1 MKLAPL
7 ARRACEITAGGFIGL
22 RWNEAT
28 GQAHAR
34 ALALL
39 CLAASRVHIGGGMR
53 HALKTTAYAYGV
65 PSVHP
70 ARHAALHVRQASP
83 ALRRLLL
90 KTHPRRRDVA
100 AARLIRLARLFAKQ
114 AAFIEAEW
122 IAEGNH
128 PTGVYWSLDQM
139 QKGESK

>member
-1 MKLAPL
+1 MRIAPL
-7 ARRACEITAGGFIGL
+7 ARRACEITAGGFIG
-22 RWNEAT
+22 RHWQEAT
-28 GQAHAR
+28 GEAHAR

-53 HALKTTAYAYGV
+53 HALKTNAYAYGV

-70 ARHAALHVRQASP
+70 ERHAALYLRQASP

-90 KTHPRRRDVA
+90 KTHPRRRDAA

-114 AAFIEAEW
+114 AAFIELE
-122 IAEGNH
+122 N
-128 PTGVYWSLDQM
+128 V
-139 QKGESK
+139 

>member
-1 MKLAPL
+1 MRLAPL
-7 ARRACEITAGGFIGL
+7 ARRACEITSGGFIG
-22 RWNEAT
+22 RHWQETT

-65 PSVHP
+65 PSVHRE
-70 ARHAALHVRQASP
+70 RHAALYLRQAFP

-90 KTHPRRRDVA
+90 KTHPRRRDAA
-100 AARLIRLARLFAKQ
+100 AARLIRLGRLFAKQ
-114 AAFIEAEW
+114 AAFIELENA
-122 IAEGNH
+122 
-128 PTGVYWSLDQM
+128 
-139 QKGESK
+139 